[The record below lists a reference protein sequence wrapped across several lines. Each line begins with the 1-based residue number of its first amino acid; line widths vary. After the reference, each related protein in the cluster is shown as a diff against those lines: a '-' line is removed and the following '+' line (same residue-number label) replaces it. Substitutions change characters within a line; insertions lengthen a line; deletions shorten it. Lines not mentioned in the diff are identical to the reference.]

1 MTELAATG
9 VMAPDVTADMRAA
22 RSHLARRFA
31 KNPLGVA
38 ALSVLLLIVL
48 AVICAPLLTSYNPN
62 AVSVLNILQGPG
74 AGHLLGTDGAGRDVW
89 ARLLYGGRYTLAGAL
104 VATVVAAVLGITSGL
119 LAGYYGK
126 WFESAS
132 SWVTTLLMA
141 LPGIVVLLAAR
152 AVLGPS
158 LWTVMI
164 IFGVLLVPAFYRLV
178 FAAVSGVRN
187 ELFVDAAR
195 VSGVSDLRIIARH
208 ILTVVRAPIILQA
221 SIVFGI
227 AIAVQVGLD
236 FLGFGDQSIPT
247 WGNMLNDGF
256 TNLYRD
262 PQLVVW
268 PGLAVVITGVAL
280 TLFANALRDELEQS
294 ARPRRRR
301 RAAAVTA
308 AAVTAAA
315 VTAAHP
321 ENDTIVHDEPSSTE
335 AAPVL
340 LDIEDLAVGYPQP
353 NGSVTR
359 VVDNVSLDIRRGEVH
374 GLIGES
380 GSGKTQTAW
389 SVLRLLP
396 EGGEILAGSIRL
408 DGEDLSRVPSAKMR
422 DIRGGRI
429 AYIPQE
435 PMSNLDPS
443 FTIGSQLTEPMRI
456 KLGVSKA
463 EAKARALK
471 LLGQV
476 GIPNPERTFASYPHE
491 LSGGMAQR
499 VLIAGAVSCEPDLV
513 IADEPTT
520 ALDVTIQAD
529 ILDLLRELQQEL
541 GVTILIVTHNFGVVA
556 DLCDRVSVMQRGRIV
571 ETGPARAVFADPRH
585 PYTRSLFDAILDE
598 SPARGPYVETR
609 S

>member
-1 MTELAATG
+1 MTEAAVTG
-9 VMAPDVTADMRAA
+9 VLAPDITSEIRAA
-22 RSHLARRFA
+22 RSHLARRFL

-38 ALSVLLLIVL
+38 ALSVLVLIVL
-48 AVICAPLLTSYNPN
+48 AAICAPLLTSYDPN
-62 AVSVLNILQGPG
+62 AVSVLHILQGPG

-89 ARLLYGGRYTLAGAL
+89 ARLLYGARYTLAGAL
-104 VATVVAAVLGITSGL
+104 LATVVAAVLGIASGL
-119 LAGYYGK
+119 VAGYYGK
-126 WFESAS
+126 WFESS
-132 SWVTTLLMA
+132 TSWVTTLLMA

-164 IFGVLLVPAFYRLV
+164 IFGVLLIPAFYRLV
-178 FAAVSGVRN
+178 YAAVSGVRN

-195 VSGVSDLRIIARH
+195 VSGVSDLRIIGRH
-208 ILTVVRAPIILQA
+208 ILTVVRAPIILQG

-236 FLGFGDQSIPT
+236 FLGFGDQAIPT

-268 PGLAVVITGVAL
+268 PALAVVITGVAL

-294 ARPRRRR
+294 GRPRRRR
-301 RAAAVTA
+301 AAVVATAATA
-308 AAVTAAA
+308 AADPVRRDS
-315 VTAAHP
+315 
-321 ENDTIVHDEPSSTE
+321 DTIVHEEPASS
-335 AAPVL
+335 APAPPL
-340 LDIEDLAVGYPQP
+340 LRIEGLAVGYPQP
-353 NGSVTR
+353 DGSVTR
-359 VVDNVSLDIRRGEVH
+359 VVDNVSLDVRRGEVH

-389 SVLRLLP
+389 SILRLLP
-396 EGGEILAGSIRL
+396 AGGEILAGSIRL
-408 DGEDLSRVPSAKMR
+408 DGEDLAAVSGAQMR

-443 FTIGSQLTEPMRI
+443 FTIGSQLTEPMRV
-456 KLGVSKA
+456 KLGVSKT

-499 VLIAGAVSCEPDLV
+499 VLIAGAVSCDPDLV

-520 ALDVTIQAD
+520 ALDVTIQAE
-529 ILDLLRELQQEL
+529 ILDLLRELQREL

-556 DLCDRVSVMQRGRIV
+556 DLCDRVSVMQKGRIV
-571 ETGPARAVFADPRH
+571 ETGPARAIFADPRH
-585 PYTRSLFDAILDE
+585 PYTRTLFDAILDE
-598 SPARGPYVETR
+598 SMARGPYAESR
-609 S
+609 SA